1 MASSPADVLV
11 RPLVTEKSTTLGEQ
25 RQYVFEVHP
34 SANKHDVAG
43 AVEAMFHV
51 EVERVNVMN
60 VKGKPRRFGRFAG
73 VRPNWRKAVVTLRE
87 GHSIDIF
94 PGT

>member
-1 MASSPADVLV
+1 MANSVADVLV
-11 RPLVTEKSTTLGEQ
+11 RPVVTEKSAALGER
-25 RQYVFEVHP
+25 RQYVFEVRP
-34 SANKHDVAG
+34 SANKHEVAR

-60 VKGKPRRFGRFAG
+60 VKGKPRRFGRFTG
-73 VRPNWRKAVVTLRE
+73 LRPDWRKAVVSLRE